1 MIYLYDVDIEESE
14 SCEEDSLSIYDGK
27 DASAVL
33 IDRICG
39 QMVYREYV
47 ASGNTLFIQLKA
59 NYAVSKRGFYAY
71 FTYCH
76 NNNNCKSLSFSFHNV
91 DYLFVSIILLLV

>member
-39 QMVYREYV
+39 QMVYRGYV
-47 ASGNTLFIQLKA
+47 ASGNTLFIQLKTNEA
-59 NYAVSKRGFYAY
+59 ISKRGFRGY
-71 FTYCH
+71 FSYCH
-76 NNNNCKSLSFSFHNV
+76 NTNNCKSFSLLFQH
-91 DYLFVSIILLLV
+91 LFVSIIVIKIQS